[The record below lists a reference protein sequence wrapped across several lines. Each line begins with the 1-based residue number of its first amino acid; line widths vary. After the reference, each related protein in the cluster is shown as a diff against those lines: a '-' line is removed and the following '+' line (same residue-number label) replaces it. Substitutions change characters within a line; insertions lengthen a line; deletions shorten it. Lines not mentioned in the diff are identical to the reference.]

1 MSIEK
6 IGNMGRDVGIHQKP
20 AVQKPLQSMT
30 MQNDTIVRGPKTDL
44 TKISYP
50 PFLPIGDTQSIY
62 KR

>member
-6 IGNMGRDVGIHQKP
+6 IGNMGQNVSIHQKP
-20 AVQKPLQSMT
+20 AVNKPPQST
-30 MQNDTIVRGPKTDL
+30 NILNDTIVRDPKTDL

-62 KR
+62 KK

>member
-6 IGNMGRDVGIHQKP
+6 IWNMGRDVGIHQKL
-20 AVQKPLQSMT
+20 AVHKPPQSMT
-30 MQNDTIVRGPKTDL
+30 MQNDAIVRNPKTDL

-62 KR
+62 KK

>member
-6 IGNMGRDVGIHQKP
+6 IGNMGQEVSIHKKP
-20 AVQKPLQSMT
+20 AVHKPVQSMNI
-30 MQNDTIVRGPKTDL
+30 QNDTIVRDPKTDL
-44 TKISYP
+44 TRISYP

>member
-6 IGNMGRDVGIHQKP
+6 IGNMGQNVSIHQKT
-20 AVQKPLQSMT
+20 AVNRPPQST
-30 MQNDTIVRGPKTDL
+30 DVRNDTIVRDPKTDL

>member
-6 IGNMGRDVGIHQKP
+6 IGNMGRNVSVHQKP
-20 AVQKPLQSMT
+20 AVHKPLQSMK
-30 MQNDTIVRGPKTDL
+30 MQNDTIVLDPKTDL

-62 KR
+62 RK